1 MSEKK
6 VIGILSIIFGGIGIL
21 LSWIPIVNNVAAVF
35 GVVALILGFIALIVN
50 RKNKKLLSIIGLALS
65 IATIAIVV
73 ITQSIYGKA
82 AEEATKSFNN
92 SVEKVD
98 KNSSSSDDSSSTE
111 DDSDS
116 SSSSSAKKDFNVGE
130 TASIKGVEYTVN
142 NVSYS
147 NGDGDLNTPE
157 DGKQYVLV
165 DVTLK
170 NNSKEDYEYNPLDFQ
185 LSTDGNKTD
194 YEEVDSD
201 FVSNAFDTGTLSPQ
215 ATYHA
220 TWVGQASPSGSLTF
234 TYKDSLSD
242 TSDFEFKLR

>member
-6 VIGILSIIFGGIGIL
+6 VLGIISIIFGGIGIL

-35 GVVALILGFIALIVN
+35 GVVALILGVIALIVN

-65 IATIAIVV
+65 IATIAIVI

-98 KNSSSSDDSSSTE
+98 KNSSSSN
-111 DDSDS
+111 DS